1 MRSFAGALLVAICC
15 FSHYCFSQSPS
26 PSSLY
31 DVQHYR
37 FNIELSDMSDTIK
50 GKAVITLKLL
60 QPASNVL
67 FDFSTTGTGKGMHVQ
82 SCEMDGQ
89 VVSAT
94 VKEGNEKLDL
104 AWKDASPAGS
114 THTFTINY
122 QGIPEDGLIISR
134 NMYGHRSFF
143 ADNWPNR
150 GHKWIP
156 CIDDPA
162 DKASVEF
169 IVTAPEH
176 YRVVSNGI
184 LVNET
189 GLEGNRKTTHWK
201 EEVPI
206 ATKVMV
212 IGVADFAVELAGMVK
227 DSIPVY
233 SWVYPE
239 NKEKGFYDYG
249 QAKDVLPFFID
260 YVGPYGYK
268 KLANVQS
275 KTIFGGLENANTIFY
290 SETSVTGTRRSE
302 SLLAHEIAHQWFGN
316 MATEKSFAHLWL
328 SEGFATYMTILYM
341 ENKYGIDTA
350 MHMLKEDRQQ
360 VMKSP
365 VTYKRSVVDETDNY
379 MSLLNSN
386 SYQKGGWVLHML
398 RRELGDAVFH
408 KAVRA
413 YYSQYANSNAN
424 TRDLQKVFEKVSGKN
439 LAVFFDQWLY
449 SPGAPK
455 IEVRWFKAM
464 KTGKT
469 VVAIRQTQE
478 KGFVFPLTLK
488 FMERS
493 GKSVIKKVDIINRY
507 TEFEFDLGS
516 NIDGLELDPEVSLLF
531 SADVAREL
539 TK

>member
-1 MRSFAGALLVAICC
+1 MRSFAGTLLVAICC
-15 FSHYCFSQSPS
+15 FSHHCFSQSPS
-26 PSSLY
+26 SSSLY
-31 DVQHYR
+31 DVQHYQ
-37 FNIELSDMSDTIK
+37 FNIELSDMADTIK

-60 QPASNVL
+60 EPLSEVL
-67 FDFSTTGTGKGMHVQ
+67 LDFSTAATGKGMQVQ
-82 SCEMDGQ
+82 SCEMDGLIINSIAKQ
-89 VVSAT
+89 
-94 VKEGNEKLDL
+94 ENEKLEL
-104 AWKDASPAGS
+104 AWKDALPAGS

-122 QGIPEDGLIISR
+122 KGIPADGLIISK

-150 GHKWIP
+150 GHKWLP
-156 CIDDPA
+156 CIDNPA

-189 GLEGNRKTTHWK
+189 SQEGNKKITHWK
-201 EEVPI
+201 EDVPI

-212 IGVADFAVELAGMVK
+212 IGVADFAVDLAGMVK

-249 QAKDVLPFFID
+249 QAKEILPFFID

-290 SETSVTGTRRSE
+290 AENTVTGTRKSE

-341 ENKYGIDTA
+341 ENKYGKDTA
-350 MHMLKEDRQQ
+350 MYMLKEDREQ
-360 VMKSP
+360 VIKSL
-365 VTYKRSVVDETDNY
+365 VTYKRSVVDETSNY

-386 SYQKGGWVLHML
+386 SYQKGGWILHML
-398 RRELGDAVFH
+398 RKELGDTIFH
-408 KAVRA
+408 KAIRA
-413 YYSQYANSNAN
+413 YYSQYANSNAD
-424 TRDLQKVFEKVSGKN
+424 TRDLQKVFEKTSGKD
-439 LAVFFDQWLY
+439 LSAFFDQWLY
-449 SPGAPK
+449 SPGVPE
-455 IEVRWFKAM
+455 IEVKWFNAM

-469 VVAIRQTQE
+469 VVVVRQLQE

-488 FMERS
+488 FTGRS
-493 GKSVIKKVDIINRY
+493 GKTTIKKVNIINRY
-507 TEFEFDLGS
+507 TEFEFELDPGIS
-516 NIDGLELDPEVSLLF
+516 KLELDPETALLF
-531 SADVAREL
+531 SGEVIHQL